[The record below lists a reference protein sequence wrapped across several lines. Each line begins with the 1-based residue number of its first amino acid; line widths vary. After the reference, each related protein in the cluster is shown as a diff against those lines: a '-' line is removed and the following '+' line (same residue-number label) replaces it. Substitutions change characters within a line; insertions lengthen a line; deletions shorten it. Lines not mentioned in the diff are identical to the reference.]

1 MCFMML
7 KYYKYLLFYIM
18 NIVKLER
25 SLRSVQFYESVRRLS
40 TVSQQIQN
48 QVKIRYMLK
57 KYE

>member
-1 MCFMML
+1 
-7 KYYKYLLFYIM
+7 M

-48 QVKIRYMLK
+48 QVTLQYKYKILFFLLFILK
-57 KYE
+57 NMNNI